1 MRDTG
6 GLGSRGVAF
15 SRTRRLGIV
24 QQSLFR
30 SIQPVVGRVLACV
43 VVVTALLFPPAVDAQ
58 RRAPQ
63 SVAGPSAPM
72 TEAPSEERIYHML
85 RRQLRAL
92 LEAQDAVR
100 AERGRYAQGF
110 GTAGETVAFTPPAGV
125 TITLGFADS
134 AGWVAIA
141 THAALPGKSCV
152 LWAGTVPVPRR
163 PETSHDGNRGGEGE
177 VVCDLVP

>member
-1 MRDTG
+1 M
-6 GLGSRGVAF
+6 
-15 SRTRRLGIV
+15 
-24 QQSLFR
+24 
-30 SIQPVVGRVLACV
+30 VGRVVACV
-43 VVVTALLFPPAVDAQ
+43 VVMTVFLSPPAADAQ

-63 SVAGPSAPM
+63 SVSGPSAPM
-72 TEAPSEERIYHML
+72 TEGPSEERIYHTM
-85 RRQLRAL
+85 RRQLRVL
-92 LEAQDAVR
+92 LAAQDAVR
-100 AERGRYAQGF
+100 AERGRYAPGF
-110 GTAGETVAFTPPAGV
+110 GTTGETVAFTPPAGI